1 MYWKQIPISE
11 PPPKAGWYTMINS
24 PHFIQ
29 VTFYWDGVWKNN
41 EYDKEQSDLSMGH
54 THYLVPVTDEEVE
67 EKDKAILILK
77 HLCLL
82 KQHKDEH
89 GKDEYYEKEQPK
101 IWQRANDYLNSIK

>member
-1 MYWKQIPISE
+1 MTYWKQIPIE
-11 PPPKAGWYTMINS
+11 VKPEKHDIYFVVRGNGEREIVRYNDRGWQC
-24 PHFIQ
+24 F
-29 VTFYWDGVWKNN
+29 DG
-41 EYDKEQSDLSMGH
+41 YF